1 MQHEGMVH
9 ALDEIRRVLVPGG
22 ILVDLRPLAGQW
34 RVEVVSARETRQTG
48 TVTDEPP
55 GLEDDRAANQAMS
68 EGERRQWFVREHEE
82 LFPIYYVWDTATEME
97 EWIDTEWEGF
107 VGLGEETRR
116 ATRSAW
122 ALGDADS
129 QVRVEVKI
137 LITRW
142 RKL

>member
-1 MQHEGMVH
+1 MVH
-9 ALDEIRRVLVPGG
+9 ALDEIRRVLVKDG
-22 ILVDLRPLAGQW
+22 ILVDLRPLGDRW

-48 TVTDEPP
+48 TMTDLPA
-55 GLEDDRAANQAMS
+55 GVEDDNAANQAMAA
-68 EGERRQWFVREHEE
+68 GEHKGWFLRERET
-82 LFPIYYVWDTATEME
+82 LFPIYYIWDTASEME
-97 EWIDTEWEGF
+97 AWIDTEWEGF

-129 QVRVEVKI
+129 RVRVEVKV

-142 RKL
+142 KKL

>member
-1 MQHEGMVH
+1 MVH
-9 ALDEIRRVLVPGG
+9 ALDEIRRVLVEEGVL
-22 ILVDLRPLAGQW
+22 IDLRPLGDRW
-34 RVEVVSARETRQTG
+34 RVEVFCARETRQTG
-48 TVTDEPP
+48 TMTDLPA
-55 GLEDDRAANQAMS
+55 GVDDDNAANQAMA
-68 EGERRQWFVREHEE
+68 EGERQGRFLREKEE
-82 LFPIYYVWDTATEME
+82 LFPIHYIWDTPSEME

-107 VGLGEETRR
+107 VGLGDETRR

-129 QVRVEVKI
+129 RVRVEVKV

>member
-1 MQHEGMVH
+1 MVH
-9 ALDEIRRVLVPGG
+9 ALKEIHRVLVEEGVL
-22 ILVDLRPLAGQW
+22 IDLRPLEDRW
-34 RVEVVSARETRQTG
+34 RVEVFSARETRLTG
-48 TVTDEPP
+48 TMTDLPA
-55 GLEDDRAANQAMS
+55 GLEDDSAANQAMA
-68 EGERRQWFVREHEE
+68 EGDRQGWFLREKEE
-82 LFPIYYVWDTATEME
+82 LFSIHYIWDTPSEME

-107 VGLGEETRR
+107 VGLGDETRR

-129 QVRVEVKI
+129 RVRVEVKV